1 MKVVVSH
8 NKPDFDA
15 LASLVLAR
23 LLHPGSV
30 AVLLGN
36 LDSQVEAFVHL
47 YRDPLEL
54 IDSADIDLGR
64 VSELIVVDTADPKRI
79 APFDQL
85 IGKVPITLYDH
96 HPLPA
101 NPIPAGK
108 GLHQP
113 VGATATILTL
123 LLKANGIAIPQ
134 ELASLALLGIH
145 EDTGNLSFSLTKPE
159 DHEAAAHL
167 LRAGASLSLVQQFS
181 VEHYTPEHRELFGQ
195 LLQEA
200 TEHTL
205 GGRRVVVA
213 GLRHGPYLPGIAPLC
228 NQLLALHGADA
239 ALLAAEMEG
248 KTLLIARAKEGT
260 INVGAALAEA
270 FDGGGHAGAAF
281 ARSELPLEA
290 ALPRALA
297 AFERHA
303 QAGLRARDLMS
314 APVRTVPGSA
324 TIAEAAA
331 LLARYGY
338 NGLPVVDHRGQLI
351 GIISRRDLERAQR
364 HGLGDAR
371 VRGFMTKQVITAGE
385 DATQDELEALIQRH
399 NIGRIPILRGTKLV
413 GIVTR
418 TDLIGARHGETDSLS
433 REEQALRRVL
443 TSLPSAAVAA
453 IEAAKPHLKGALYV
467 VGGTVRDA
475 LLHIGMQD
483 LDLVVEGE
491 SAEQLGSSLQQALG
505 GKLSAHLGFG
515 TCTLTLPS
523 GLVIDLATAR
533 EEFYR
538 HPGALPDVTPSTLRK
553 DLSRRDFTVNA
564 LAVRVWPEPPR
575 LFDPYGGLGDL
586 ERRVL
591 RPLHPLSFVE
601 DPTRILRGARLAGRL
616 NFSFHPDADEQIRA
630 ALSPGVLTKISKS
643 RLRSEL
649 LLTLAE
655 PRVTPALKLL
665 AACGALEQM
674 FQMRL
679 NEEALGQL
687 DALRQKGPVPDESY
701 LLVLLLSVPD
711 SKLARHRQAYHWPK
725 RLLELREL
733 LQAAV
738 RHNTIAGERL
748 AELPVAVTT
757 AMKALSRKLREQIER
772 FETSPQRRKLR
783 GQDVLDLGLKPGPGV
798 GKVLAEVAKAREEGT
813 VASYEAEL
821 ALARHL
827 VDQLARSQE

>member
-1 MKVVVSH
+1 VKVVVSH

-15 LASLVLAR
+15 LASLALAR

-30 AVLLGN
+30 AVLLGS
-36 LDSQVEAFVHL
+36 LDSQVAAFVHL
-47 YRDPLEL
+47 YRDPLKL
-54 IDSADIDLGR
+54 IEAAEIALER
-64 VSELIVVDTADPKRI
+64 VSELIVVDTADSKRI

-85 IGKVPITLYDH
+85 LGQVPVTLYDH

-123 LLKANGIAIPQ
+123 LLKANGIVIPQ

-145 EDTGNLSFSLTKPE
+145 EDTGNLSFSLTRPE

-167 LRAGASLSLVQQFS
+167 LRAGASLSLVQEFS
-181 VEHYTPEHRELFGQ
+181 VEHYTPEHRELFAQ

-200 TEHTL
+200 AEQTL
-205 GGRRVVVA
+205 GGRHVVVA
-213 GLRHGPYLPGIAPLC
+213 GLKHGPYLPGIAPLC

-260 INVGAALAEA
+260 IDVGAALAEA

-281 ARSELPLEA
+281 ARSDLPLEA
-290 ALPRALA
+290 VLPRALA

-314 APVRTVPGSA
+314 APVHTVPGSA
-324 TIAEAAA
+324 SIAEAGA
-331 LLARYGY
+331 LLTRYGY
-338 NGLPVVDHRGQLI
+338 NGLPVVNHRGQLV

-364 HGLGDAR
+364 HGLGEAR
-371 VRGFMTKQVITAGE
+371 VRGFMTKRVIS
-385 DATQDELEALIQRH
+385 ATEETSQAELEALIQRH
-399 NIGRIPILRGTKLV
+399 NIGRIPILRGSKLV

-418 TDLIGARHGETDSLS
+418 TDLIGAHHNEPGRLSGEEKALQRLLS
-433 REEQALRRVL
+433 
-443 TSLPSAAVAA
+443 SLPSAAHAA
-453 IEAAKPHLKGALYV
+453 IEAAKPRLSGALYV

-475 LLHIGMQD
+475 LLHTGMQD

-491 SAEQLGSSLQQALG
+491 SAEQLGSALQQALG

-538 HPGALPDVTPSTLRK
+538 HPGALPDVTPSTLHK

-564 LAVRVWPEPPR
+564 LAVRVWPEPAR
-575 LFDPYGGLGDL
+575 LFDPYSGLADL
-586 ERRVL
+586 DGRVL

-616 NFSFHPDADEQIRA
+616 GFTFHPDADERIRV
-630 ALSPGVLTKISKS
+630 ALSPSVLGKISKS

-649 LLTLAE
+649 QLTLAE
-655 PRVTPALKLL
+655 PRVTPAIKLL
-665 AACGALEQM
+665 ARYSALEQM
-674 FQMRL
+674 FQMQL
-679 NEEALGQL
+679 DEGALSQL
-687 DALRQKGPVPDESY
+687 DALRQQGPVPDESY
-701 LLVLLLSVPD
+701 LLLLLLSVPD
-711 SKLARHRQAYHWPK
+711 NKLVRHRQAFHWPR
-725 RLLELREL
+725 RLLELRGL
-733 LQAAV
+733 LQTAQ
-738 RHNTIAGERL
+738 RHNAIAGERL
-748 AELPVAVTT
+748 AELPIAVTT
-757 AMKALSRKLREQIER
+757 VLKVLSRKLREQVER
-772 FETSPQRRKLR
+772 FEASPQRRKLR
-783 GQDVLDLGLKPGPGV
+783 GQDVLELGLKPGPSV
-798 GKVLAEVAKAREEGT
+798 GKVLAEVAKAREVGA
-813 VASYEAEL
+813 VASFEAEL
-821 ALARHL
+821 ALASHL
-827 VDQLARSQE
+827 VDQLQE